1 MRLGTVEY
9 KSKAVEITALWQS
22 LAAFSSKFPIAQVLV
37 GASVESSHAQQRS
50 EDAIIATQG
59 ALIVSRGLRDC
70 APFQRVIQQ
79 LPQQLCRIDRKDD
92 HPDDGFD
99 PDEL

>member
-22 LAAFSSKFPIAQVLV
+22 LAAFPSKFPTAQVLV